1 MPTCQKC
8 NKKWS
13 WKQTLKK
20 SFTFTN
26 AITCPYCGEKQYIT
40 ARTRKISASISFIA
54 PILGLFLNFYSD
66 SPHVILFIML
76 GFLSLFIVIYPFYL
90 ETSNKEEPL
99 FG

>member
-8 NKKWS
+8 KNKWS
-13 WKQTLKK
+13 WKQTFKK

-26 AITCPYCGEKQYIT
+26 AMTCPCCGEKQYIT

-54 PILGLFLNFYSD
+54 PFLGLFFNFDFY

-90 ETSNKEEPL
+90 DVSNKEEPL

>member
-13 WKQTLKK
+13 WKQTFKK
-20 SFTFTN
+20 SFTLTN
-26 AITCPYCGEKQYIT
+26 ALTCPNCGEKQYIT
-40 ARTRKISASISFIA
+40 PRTRKISTVISFIA
-54 PILGLFLNFYSD
+54 TFLGLFLNFYFD
-66 SPHVILFIML
+66 SPHVVLFIML
-76 GFLSLFIVIYPFYL
+76 GFLSLIIVIYPFYL